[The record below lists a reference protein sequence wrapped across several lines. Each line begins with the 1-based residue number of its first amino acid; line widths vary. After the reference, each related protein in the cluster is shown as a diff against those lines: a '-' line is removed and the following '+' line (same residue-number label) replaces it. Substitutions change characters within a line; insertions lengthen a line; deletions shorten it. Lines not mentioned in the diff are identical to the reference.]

1 MDPVWGELLL
11 FFKSSGGS
19 VLRTSTFSETS
30 FSETTLVGGVLCL
43 DALFGLWSRLGLP
56 VRHGVYF

>member
-1 MDPVWGELLL
+1 M
-11 FFKSSGGS
+11 
-19 VLRTSTFSETS
+19 LRTSTFSETS